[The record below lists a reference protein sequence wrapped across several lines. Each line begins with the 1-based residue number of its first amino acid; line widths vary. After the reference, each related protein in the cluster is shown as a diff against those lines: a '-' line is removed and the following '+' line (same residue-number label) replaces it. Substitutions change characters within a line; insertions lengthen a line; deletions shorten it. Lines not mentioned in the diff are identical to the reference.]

1 MKEKQSLFYL
11 VDLAKDLRVSCC
23 YFHQKKKKM
32 IFQIEE
38 EKSRVFFHLV
48 GLPRASTAERFEVLV
63 DSLSFCGALPD
74 LSRASGPLT
83 RERVSHSR
91 AGLALARDKK
101 LSLSTLDSRLSSL
114 DLSRPLELGL
124 PLSPAL
130 ARSLPLPILFLYLP
144 SLFLPF
150 SKNIKY
156 VSGCRSFAASCLFS
170 FRVFLQ
176 EKEKNTKIRKTI
188 FFLLPLPAA
197 AKGASKQAGHAL
209 PLSLL

>member
-74 LSRASGPLT
+74 LSRASGPLSS
-83 RERVSHSR
+83 ERASHSR

-124 PLSPAL
+124 PLSGSGPFSSSSH
-130 ARSLPLPILFLYLP
+130 SLSLP
-144 SLFLPF
+144 SLSL
-150 SKNIKY
+150 S
-156 VSGCRSFAASCLFS
+156 L
-170 FRVFLQ
+170 FLQ
-176 EKEKNTKIRKTI
+176 KFKRR
-188 FFLLPLPAA
+188 FR
-197 AKGASKQAGHAL
+197 
-209 PLSLL
+209 LSLFRGFASFQFSCFFT